1 VTGASSGIGHAIAVR
16 LVAEGAT
23 VTAVGRN
30 SENLNTLVAAASG
43 ADGSGRGRIFSAQV
57 DLTDDD
63 ARKGLVSRLANGA
76 KVDLL
81 VHSAGVYRRGEHV
94 SASID
99 DLDTLYATNVRAPY
113 ALIQEFLPMLRAA
126 SGDIIVL
133 NSTVGLR
140 APRHVGQY
148 AATHHALRAITD
160 SLRQEVNDDGIR
172 VCTVHL
178 GRTATPRQEEIFRQ
192 EGRPYRSELLVQPED
207 VADVVVSVLTLPAR
221 AEVTEIHL
229 RPAQKSY

>member
-1 VTGASSGIGHAIAVR
+1 VTGASSGIGYAIAVR

-30 SENLNTLVAAASG
+30 REHLNRLVVAASI
-43 ADGSGRGRIFSAQV
+43 ADGSGSGRIFSAQV

-63 ARKGLVSRLANGA
+63 GRKVLVSHLSNGA
-76 KVDLL
+76 RIDLL

-94 SASID
+94 SAPID

-113 ALIQEFLPMLRAA
+113 ALTQELLPMLRAGG
-126 SGDIIVL
+126 GDIIVL
-133 NSTVGLR
+133 NSTVGLQ
-140 APRHVGQY
+140 ASSHVGQY

-160 SLRQEVNDDGIR
+160 SLRQEVNTDGIR
-172 VCTVHL
+172 VCTLHL
-178 GRTATPRQEEIFRQ
+178 GRTATPRQEQIFRQ
-192 EGRPYRSELLVQPED
+192 EGRPYNGELLLQPED

-221 AEVTEIHL
+221 AEVTELHL
-229 RPAQKSY
+229 RPAQRSY